1 MVGWALLLFGR
12 MQRLFFFRKKI
23 SFFLLFCS
31 FLFTARSRPKLF
43 GGRASSRA
51 LWMCVLS
58 SLASLFLWYIE
69 PFTFKLFT
77 FFFFSSSTWRPE
89 QLSQK
94 IILEK
99 RRNMREILKKKLFS
113 CRQISVRPWRLLRA
127 PIKRA
132 LEPSRARWKKHFM
145 EKISLYL
152 IAAHNKLAQKL
163 EWNLKKET
171 EDWNRKEVGERKREI
186 SSIINF
192 ISIKKIKK
200 RAR

>member
-1 MVGWALLLFGR
+1 M
-12 MQRLFFFRKKI
+12 
-23 SFFLLFCS
+23 
-31 FLFTARSRPKLF
+31 
-43 GGRASSRA
+43 
-51 LWMCVLS
+51 
-58 SLASLFLWYIE
+58 
-69 PFTFKLFT
+69 
-77 FFFFSSSTWRPE
+77 
-89 QLSQK
+89 
-94 IILEK
+94 
-99 RRNMREILKKKLFS
+99 
-113 CRQISVRPWRLLRA
+113 RPWRLLRA

-192 ISIKKIKK
+192 ISIKKKIKK
-200 RAR
+200 KSSIARRTAAKRDSSKWESQSNKLVEQCWKKKLLSLRASARAKPSSSKNIECRTVVASLLTIENRRKRKKREPPQHPTTTTTTSPNELAVRARARHCVGKNFSYQRKIMRRLFIPY

>member
-1 MVGWALLLFGR
+1 MSRLCVRRGEESDENEKKKICFNHRWSAGR
-12 MQRLFFFRKKI
+12 CCSSVECSAYFFFRKKI

-94 IILEK
+94 K
-99 RRNMREILKKKLFS
+99 SYWRNMREILKKIVFYVSSYLCDHGDFFE
-113 CRQISVRPWRLLRA
+113 LR
-127 PIKRA
+127 
-132 LEPSRARWKKHFM
+132 
-145 EKISLYL
+145 
-152 IAAHNKLAQKL
+152 
-163 EWNLKKET
+163 
-171 EDWNRKEVGERKREI
+171 
-186 SSIINF
+186 
-192 ISIKKIKK
+192 
-200 RAR
+200 